1 MKMSRVLSFAFAAA
15 ALVAAA
21 FSPVVDVF
29 KVGYAACRKLVAYA
43 FELASPAAEAQRK
56 PQVYFVQARAFVARL
71 IKRERPVL
79 TNSWRMCPSV

>member
-1 MKMSRVLSFAFAAA
+1 MKMFRVLSFAFAAA
-15 ALVAAA
+15 AVVAAA

-29 KVGYAACRKLVAYA
+29 KAGYAACSKMVAHA
-43 FELASPAAEAQRK
+43 FALASPEAEAQRK

-71 IKRERPVL
+71 VKRERPVL